1 MELQMDIETL
11 VDTLRSER
19 YEWNKLINAVGE
31 ARMQLPGVVGGR
43 SVKDLIAHITW
54 AERETLLIL
63 NNRMSEG
70 SALWYVDQEQRNEI
84 IYQQNRERSLE
95 DVLAE
100 SHDVFEEL
108 ITGIEG
114 LREEAIHEPSYFK
127 DMPAEWVPWQVIAA
141 NTYFHYRAHAPEL
154 RVWLDSQNDYEYRGL
169 IAKSWDLLRGDTSQ
183 WSDRYFFWGV
193 IVESGTPALDVGC
206 GTGRLLLDYLSDGL
220 DVEGVDVSPEMLTLL
235 LEKASKLGMQPQVY
249 LQAMESLDLPRKYRT
264 IIVPSS
270 SFQFVADLAQAEGV
284 MERFYAHLEPG
295 GKLAI
300 SFMLAYEGESQEG
313 GTRTSEWQLA
323 GEEGRPANGTS
334 VRRWTR
340 STIDFDQKLEHTE
353 DRYEILK
360 DGKVV
365 EVEEYSRSPATRWYT
380 QEESAEL
387 FYRTGFEKVQ
397 LFHEFS
403 QKPVAP
409 DSRVWVVTG
418 KRPSQGV

>member
-1 MELQMDIETL
+1 MELQMDIENL
-11 VDTLRSER
+11 VNILRSER
-19 YEWNKLINAVGE
+19 YEWNKLIDAVGE
-31 ARMQLPGVVGGR
+31 VRMQLPGVVGAW

-54 AERETLLIL
+54 AEHETLLIIE
-63 NNRMSEG
+63 NRMKES
-70 SALWYVDQEQRNEI
+70 SALWYVDQGERKEI
-84 IYQQNRERSLE
+84 VYQQNRERPLD

-100 SHDVFEEL
+100 AHAVFEEL
-108 ITGIEG
+108 VSNIEG
-114 LREEAIHEPSYFK
+114 LKEEAIHDASYFQ

-169 IAKSWDLLRGDTSQ
+169 IARSWDLLRGDTSE

-193 IVESGTPALDVGC
+193 IMDSGTPALDVGC

-235 LEKASKLGMQPQVY
+235 LEKAHEQGMHPRVY
-249 LQAMESLDLPRKYRT
+249 LQAMESLDLPRKFRT

-270 SFQFVADLAQAEGV
+270 TFQLVTDLAQARGV

-295 GKLAI
+295 GTLAI
-300 SFMLAYEGESQEG
+300 SFMLVFEGDAQEG
-313 GTRTSEWQLA
+313 GTRTTEWKVS
-323 GEEGRPANGTS
+323 GEDTRAANGTT

-340 STIDFDQKLEHTE
+340 STIDFDQKLEHTQ

-360 DGKVV
+360 EGQIK
-365 EVEEYSRSPATRWYT
+365 EVEEYSRSPATRWYLH
-380 QEESAEL
+380 EESAEL
-387 FYRTGFEKVQ
+387 FSITGFEEIQ

-403 QKPVAP
+403 HEPVGP

-418 KRPSQGV
+418 KRPLQGV

>member
-1 MELQMDIETL
+1 MEIQIDIENL
-11 VDTLRSER
+11 VDTLRGER
-19 YEWNKLINAVGE
+19 YEWNKLIDAVGE
-31 ARMQLPGVVGGR
+31 ARMQLPGVVGGW

-70 SALWYVDQEQRNEI
+70 SQLWYANQEERNESV
-84 IYQQNRERSLE
+84 YQMNREQPLDE
-95 DVLAE
+95 VLTEA
-100 SHDVFEEL
+100 HDVFEEL
-108 ITGIEG
+108 IASIEA
-114 LREEAIHEPSYFK
+114 LKDEAIHDSSYFEG
-127 DMPAEWVPWQVIAA
+127 MPSEWVPWQVIAA

-169 IAKSWDLLRGDTSQ
+169 IAKSWDLLRGDTSG

-220 DVEGVDVSPEMLTLL
+220 DVEGVDVSPEMLNLL
-235 LEKASKLGMQPQVY
+235 LEKAGEVGIKPKVY

-270 SFQFVADLAQAEGV
+270 SFQLVTDLDQAQGV

-295 GKLAI
+295 GTLAM
-300 SFMLAYEGESQEG
+300 SFMLAYEGDPQEG
-313 GTRTSEWQLA
+313 GTRNTEWELA
-323 GEEGRPANGTS
+323 GEEVKPANGTT

-340 STIDFDQKLEHTE
+340 STIDFDQKLEHTD

-360 DGKVV
+360 DGQVV

-380 QEESAEL
+380 QEESADL
-387 FYRTGFEKVQ
+387 YYRTGFEQVQ

-403 QKPVAP
+403 QKPAGP

-418 KRPSQGV
+418 KRPMEEV

>member
-1 MELQMDIETL
+1 MNEHMDIELL

-19 YEWNKLINAVGE
+19 YEWNKLIDAVGE
-31 ARMQLPGVVGGR
+31 ARMQLPGVVGGW
-43 SVKDLIAHITW
+43 SVKDMIAHISW
-54 AERETLLIL
+54 AERETLFIL
-63 NNRMSEG
+63 SNRMSDG
-70 SALWYVDQEQRNEI
+70 SALWYVSQDERNEI
-84 IYQQNRERSLE
+84 VYQQNRERPLE
-95 DVLAE
+95 EVLTEAN
-100 SHDVFEEL
+100 DVFEEL
-108 ITGIEG
+108 ITIIEG
-114 LREEAIHEPSYFK
+114 LKEEAIHDASYFQ

-154 RVWLDSQNDYEYRGL
+154 RVWLDAQNDYEYRGL
-169 IAKSWDLLRGDTSQ
+169 IAKSWDLLRGNTSQ

-220 DVEGVDVSPEMLTLL
+220 DVEGVDVSPEMLNLL
-235 LEKASKLGMQPQVY
+235 LEKAREVGINPQVY
-249 LQAMESLDLPRKYRT
+249 LQAMESLDLPHKYRT

-270 SFQFVADLAQAEGV
+270 SFQLVTDLAQAGGV

-295 GKLAI
+295 GKLAM
-300 SFMLAYEGESQEG
+300 SFMLAYEGEAQES
-313 GTRTSEWQLA
+313 GTRTTDWELA
-323 GEEGRPANGTS
+323 GEEVRPANGAS

-360 DGKVV
+360 EGQVV
-365 EVEEYSRSPATRWYT
+365 EVEEYRRSPATRWYT

-387 FYRTGFEKVQ
+387 FYRTGFEEVQ
-397 LFHEFS
+397 LYHEFS
-403 QKPVAP
+403 QKPVGP

-418 KRPSQGV
+418 KRPSEGV